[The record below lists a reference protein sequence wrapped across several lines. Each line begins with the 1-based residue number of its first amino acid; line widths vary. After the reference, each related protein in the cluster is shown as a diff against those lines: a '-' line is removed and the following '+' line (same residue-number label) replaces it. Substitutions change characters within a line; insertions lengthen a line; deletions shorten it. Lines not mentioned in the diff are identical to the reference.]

1 MIKYIDITKTKIYA
15 LILGTVCGTVV
26 YNIFCMDFS
35 FVPMNKLKFNN
46 FLESFSYIF
55 YINIKYWIIFCILSF
70 LKYRQKIE
78 LFLLFLFSFLISGIT
93 VIIITYKNFYLLSEI
108 VFYFFSILSILIM
121 YKSKKSILN
130 YFVSIIIFALGL
142 LIENF
147 LLIK

>member
-15 LILGTVCGTVV
+15 FILGIVCGTVV

-35 FVPMNKLKFNN
+35 IVPMSKLKFNN

-55 YINIKYWIIFCILSF
+55 FINIKYWIIFCILSF
-70 LKYRQKIE
+70 FKYRKKIE
-78 LFLLFLFSFLISGIT
+78 LFLLFILSFLISGIT
-93 VIIITYKNFYLLSEI
+93 VIIITYRNFYLLSEI
-108 VFYFFSILSILIM
+108 VFYFFCIFSILIM
-121 YKSKKSILN
+121 YKSKKSVLN